1 MYSRLYTVY
10 ILELSVN
17 NDDRVRSLFTRHAAV
32 YVRQLGHGWVRSAAQ
47 TPQHPNEQ
55 THHPGKLIQ
64 TAFEPYIHRNQTWRR
79 DLLQLRPLQ
88 SAEARRMAATPG
100 QDRWKCLLCKVCL
113 GWLPRGV

>member
-1 MYSRLYTVY
+1 MAGFDPLLKRPSIPMSKRIIQESSSRQP
-10 ILELSVN
+10 LS
-17 NDDRVRSLFTRHAAV
+17 LTFIATK
-32 YVRQLGHGWVRSAAQ
+32 LGV
-47 TPQHPNEQ
+47 E
-55 THHPGKLIQ
+55 I
-64 TAFEPYIHRNQTWRR
+64 